1 MWLAGYTNQNE
12 PGDGRQRWML
22 TWAETTYGGNGM
34 TAAAPQPDLRAI
46 KGRQQVTWSSG
57 DYARVGNTILFIAEL
72 LCESV
77 DVRAGQQ
84 VLDVATGNGN
94 AALAAARRFCEVTG
108 IDYAPTLLADGRKR
122 AEAEGLPVAFREG
135 DAEALPFPDASFD
148 VVLSTVGAMFAPDQA
163 AVARELL
170 RVCRPGGKIGMANW
184 TPEGFIGALF
194 RTTGQHVPPP
204 AGLPSVMRWGDE
216 AAVRDLFG
224 DGVSDLRME
233 RRICVQRFP
242 SPAFYV
248 DFFRRHYGPTLK
260 AFEALDAAGQERL
273 AADLAALLRAN
284 NRSGDTTL
292 VLHSEY
298 LEIVATRR

>member
-1 MWLAGYTNQNE
+1 MSASAQ
-12 PGDGRQRWML
+12 
-22 TWAETTYGGNGM
+22 
-34 TAAAPQPDLRAI
+34 QPDLKAI

-57 DYARVGNTILFIAEL
+57 DYARVGNTVVFIAEL

-77 DVRAGQQ
+77 DVRAGQK

-94 AALAAARRFCEVTG
+94 AALAAARRFCDVTG
-108 IDYAPTLLADGRKR
+108 IDYAPNLLADGRRR
-122 AEAEGLPVAFREG
+122 AETEGLPVDFQEG

-148 VVLSTVGAMFAPDQA
+148 VVLSTFGAMFAPDQA

-184 TPEGFIGALF
+184 TPESFVGALF
-194 RTTGQHVPPP
+194 RTVGRHVPPP
-204 AGLPSVMRWGDE
+204 AGLPSAMRWGDE
-216 AAVRDLFG
+216 EVVRGLFG
-224 DGVSDLRME
+224 DGVSNLRME

-242 SPAFYV
+242 SARFYI
-248 DFFRRHYGPTLK
+248 DFFRRYYGPTLK

-273 AADLAALLRAN
+273 AADMETLLGEH
-284 NRSGDTTL
+284 NRSGDDTL

-298 LEIVATRR
+298 LEIVATPR